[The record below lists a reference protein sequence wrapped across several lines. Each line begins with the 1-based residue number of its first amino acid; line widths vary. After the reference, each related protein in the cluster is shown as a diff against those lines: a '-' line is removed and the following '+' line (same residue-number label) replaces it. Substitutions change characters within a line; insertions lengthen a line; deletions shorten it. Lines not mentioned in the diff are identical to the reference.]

1 MGCGCGGGRRTGPS
15 RTPALRPA
23 SATTPRAV
31 QTGLTSAASP
41 AEIRALGLQQN
52 TTPKS
57 AIRMDA
63 ERRRI
68 EKLKRDAIRAKGMQ

>member
-1 MGCGCGGGRRTGPS
+1 MGCGCSGGRRTGPS

-23 SATTPRAV
+23 AATPRPV
-31 QTGLTSAASP
+31 NTGLTSAASP

-52 TTPKS
+52 TAPKS
-57 AIRMDA
+57 AVRMDA

-68 EKLKRDAIRAKGMQ
+68 EKLKRDAIRAKLNK